1 VIIKETYVVN
11 DMEVGNVVEKEAPLP
26 TQEVPVDGGGSTS
39 LETPFLA
46 AVVREIRIGVVQVC
60 DHDD

>member
-1 VIIKETYVVN
+1 VVN